1 MTFKI
6 RFLSDILK
14 KSANFVCKSDFFIF
28 QKATTLAP
36 IFLFVVDTCLPAEEL
51 KALKDALQ
59 KAIAYL
65 PADALIGLITFGRV
79 VEIHE
84 LNVKGIARSYVFK
97 VGYTFI
103 FINFFGSKKV
113 FKNLSKM

>member
-1 MTFKI
+1 
-6 RFLSDILK
+6 
-14 KSANFVCKSDFFIF
+14 
-28 QKATTLAP
+28 
-36 IFLFVVDTCLPAEEL
+36 LPAEEL

-97 VGYTFI
+97 VGFNFI
-103 FINFFGSKKV
+103 SKNFSAY
-113 FKNLSKM
+113 